1 MGAGPGFM
9 PPQYPMPY
17 PPMMFGPPP
26 RKGRVGWIVATVV
39 LLLLLGG
46 SVLVNLAMMVGM
58 AASTVE
64 GRQISQTTLTNG
76 SSDQQI
82 AVVSLGGVI
91 TDATRQ
97 KFDAIVRQVEQDNSL
112 KGVIIDINSPG
123 GEVTPS
129 DEIYERISKLK
140 RDHPSLPVA
149 ASIRGMG
156 ASGAYYAAC
165 ACDHLVAE
173 ETTITG
179 SIGVLWP
186 NYNFANLM
194 QKYGV
199 VDNTIVSK
207 GTPFKDAGSSTRM
220 PDPTTDGYLRGL
232 IDSEFARFKSVVQ
245 KGRGAKLK
253 PGVDEVANGKA
264 YTAQEA
270 LANGLVDEIGYL
282 DKAVAWVAKTAKL
295 NNPEV
300 VYFYEKTTFFDRL
313 PFGMQHGSPAATVKI
328 NGVELEVDQGMIE
341 RWTHPRPMAIFEGG
355 RQ

>member
-1 MGAGPGFM
+1 
-9 PPQYPMPY
+9 
-17 PPMMFGPPP
+17 MMFPPP
-26 RKGRVGWIVATVV
+26 APRPRRFGWFLVTA
-39 LLLLLGG
+39 LLLVMLILSVFLNFALGVGLAARAIDGKPVSQSTIVSG
-46 SVLVNLAMMVGM
+46 SA
-58 AASTVE
+58 
-64 GRQISQTTLTNG
+64 
-76 SSDQQI
+76 DQQV

-97 KFDAIVRQVEQDNSL
+97 KFEAVVREVEETNNL

-140 RDHPSLPVA
+140 RDHPNLVTA

-186 NYNFANLM
+186 SYNFSNLM

-199 VDNTIVSK
+199 SDNTIVSN
-207 GTPFKDAGSSTRM
+207 GAPFKDAGSSTRI
-220 PDPTTDGYLRGL
+220 PDPQTDSYLHGL

-245 KGRGAKLK
+245 KGRGSKLK
-253 PGVDEVANGKA
+253 PNVDEVANGKA

-270 LANGLVDEIGYL
+270 LANGLIDEIGYL
-282 DKAVAWVAKTAKL
+282 DKAIAYVATTAKL
-295 NNPEV
+295 NNPNV
-300 VYFYEKTTFFDRL
+300 VHYSEKTSVFDRF
-313 PFGMQHGSPAATVKI
+313 PFAVQKGSPTTTLRI
-328 NGVELEVDQGMIE
+328 NGVDIAFDQSVLD
-341 RWTHPRPMAIFEGG
+341 RLTHPRPMAVYEP
-355 RQ
+355 R